1 MQSDT
6 LTVITREAVALT
18 VAWDEAW
25 LLGVVFTA
33 GATIIAR
40 GAWHIVQDV
49 WHWASVEM
57 VKLREREDAAV

>member
-6 LTVITREAVALT
+6 LTVITRDAVSLT

-25 LLGVVFTA
+25 LLGVVFTT
-33 GATIIAR
+33 GAVIIAR
-40 GAWHIVQDV
+40 SAFAMVQDV

-57 VKLREREDAAV
+57 VKLKEREDAT